1 VSSPNGASG
10 DHAYPMTVEGVVEAV
25 NAKGIRING
34 EWFNVSQFKPV
45 ALPEQGTLVRLEV
58 QPKGFIKTLQVIQ
71 ATPESG
77 TPAAFSTARDD
88 RISRLA
94 VLKAAAAF
102 GASRPDA
109 RSNDVLKI
117 ADAWLAWVN
126 Q

>member
-1 VSSPNGASG
+1 
-10 DHAYPMTVEGVVEAV
+10 MTVEGVVEAV

-109 RSNDVLKI
+109 RSKDVLKI